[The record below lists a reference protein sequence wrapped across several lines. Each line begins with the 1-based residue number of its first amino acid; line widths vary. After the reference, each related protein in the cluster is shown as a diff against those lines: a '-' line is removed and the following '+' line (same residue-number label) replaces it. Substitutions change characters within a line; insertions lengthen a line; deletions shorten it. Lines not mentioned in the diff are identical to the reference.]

1 MRKFRPRAFT
11 LLELAVVIALALLIL
26 AIALPSLDGM
36 FAAGRLQRT
45 MDTFENFAAT
55 ARDRSVAEGRVYV
68 MVWSK
73 KKIRLVPD
81 GPPREGLDEIEQV
94 FTPGDG
100 ELYSLIL
107 PSAIDPDPAPEW
119 TFWPT
124 GSCEPANIFYKGPVG
139 SWEMNYAP
147 LSARP
152 SVHSF
157 VAK

>member
-1 MRKFRPRAFT
+1 

-45 MDTFENFAAT
+45 MDTFETFAAT

-107 PSAIDPDPAPEW
+107 PSALDADPAPEW

-124 GSCEPANIFYKGPVG
+124 GSCEPATIAYKGPGG
-139 SWEMNYAP
+139 SWEMNFAP

-152 SVHSF
+152 SIRSF
-157 VAK
+157 VTK